1 MYLFWGNNSNNME
14 SELKLLK
21 VSITNVLALVKN
33 LSNQQLNEIPNSSS
47 NNLIWHLGHLVVTH
61 KLLIYGL
68 SGNDLGLETNFV
80 DQFKKG
86 SKPNVNVSENECE
99 TIKNKLKAI
108 FLELEDDLKKDIFKT
123 FKKYPTSYNFE
134 ITNLNDAI
142 SFNNLHFGLHVGSI
156 LKLKKQ
162 IK

>member
-1 MYLFWGNNSNNME
+1 MK

-21 VSITNVLALVKN
+21 VSINNVLELVKT
-33 LSNQQLNEIPNSSS
+33 LSNQQLNEIPIGSS
-47 NNLIWHLGHLVVTH
+47 NNLIWHLGHLLVTH

-68 SGNDLGLETNFV
+68 SGNNIALEVDFV
-80 DQFKKG
+80 ERFKKG
-86 SKPNVNVSENECE
+86 SKPNGVVVENECE
-99 TIKNKLKAI
+99 TIKNELKLI
-108 FLELEDDLKKDIFKT
+108 FSELEEDLSRGIFKA

-142 SFNNLHFGLHVGSI
+142 AFNNLHFGLHVGSI

-162 IK
+162 IN